1 VSFECP
7 ECSREKSLRIVSS
20 IELPPDSRSD
30 EISLQI
36 IECSRCDFAAIA
48 VYEESRRGAL
58 GSESV
63 DHRGYRI
70 HEDDLRALKK
80 AIKQCSRPR
89 HERCRCRVHRRLSK
103 TNASGRWN
111 ALDRM
116 RLEGSFPIKL

>member
-7 ECSREKSLRIVSS
+7 ECSRAGSLRIVSS

-30 EISLQI
+30 EIALQVV
-36 IECSRCDFAAIA
+36 ECSRCDFAGIA

-58 GSESV
+58 DSESV

-70 HEDDLRALKK
+70 HEDDLQALKK
-80 AIKQCSRPR
+80 AIQQCSKPR
-89 HERCRCRVHRRLSK
+89 NERCRCRVHRRLSK

-116 RLEGSFPIKL
+116 RLEGTFAMKL